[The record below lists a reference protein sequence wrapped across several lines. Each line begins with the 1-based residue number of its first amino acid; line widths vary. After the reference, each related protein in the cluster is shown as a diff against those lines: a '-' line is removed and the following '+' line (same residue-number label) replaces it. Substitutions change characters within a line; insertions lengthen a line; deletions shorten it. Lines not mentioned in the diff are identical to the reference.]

1 MQGASME
8 TSYQGGDNR
17 ALSDGPGIYRQIEG
31 IGDIRSV
38 LFVAYGGE
46 AGRAAEP
53 VARVLEVRPEV
64 ASCDEEARERMLE
77 SHPDL
82 VFIAPRAGAP
92 EDDNFRL
99 CRALRE
105 AGYQGILILL
115 VNSIRSAG
123 GVSGIT
129 STGFDNYSLLSD
141 SPERIE
147 DTIHWAILN
156 RKRKNKYVIQFDNNP
171 DAFLTLDRE
180 GRVYDINNQAAKDSS
195 FTPKEIVRNGINV
208 EEVGGLKCFKPLV
221 RPLITRENVE
231 RLFSHTVEEDE
242 SIFQVKTRVHNV
254 PTIGLVATVV
264 KSDITRTIFART
276 LDILI
281 HSITLLSQ
289 RDNYTA
295 GHSSRVFYYCVQAAR
310 ELGLSGNKKFLR
322 ELYFAALLHD
332 VGKIGVRDE
341 ILMKPGRLTRKEF
354 DELATHSVKGYKI
367 LKRYKFLS
375 DSIELVR
382 SHHERP
388 DGRGYPD
395 KLRGN
400 RISLGSSIIAV
411 ADGYDAMTTNRPYR
425 RALSFHSAMAEI
437 RDNLGTQYDREA
449 GRAFLSLLTPGLTE
463 RTRGNSRR
471 PLEAISRELL
481 ETVS

>member
-1 MQGASME
+1 ME
-8 TSYQGGDNR
+8 TPRRAGGER
-17 ALSDGPGIYRQIEG
+17 ALSESPFIYRKIDG
-31 IGDIRSV
+31 IGDIKSV
-38 LFVAYGGE
+38 LFVLYGGE
-46 AGRAAEP
+46 TPRALGP
-53 VARVLEVRPEV
+53 VAGALEARPRVA
-64 ASCDEEARERMLE
+64 ASDEEALAMIFEA
-77 SHPDL
+77 PTDL
-82 VFIAPRAGAP
+82 VFIAPAPGAS

-99 CRALRE
+99 CRALRDS
-105 AGYQGILILL
+105 GYQGILILL
-115 VNSIRSAG
+115 VECVRSAG

-129 STGFDNYSLLSD
+129 STGFDNYCLLSD
-141 SPERIE
+141 SPERVE

-156 RKRKNKYVIQFDNNP
+156 RKRKNKYIIQFDNNP
-171 DAFLTLDRE
+171 DSFLTLDRE
-180 GRVYDINNQAAKDSS
+180 GRLYDINKKAAGASS
-195 FTPKEIVRNGINV
+195 FTPKEIVRNGMKV
-208 EEVGGLKCFKPLV
+208 EDVGCLKCFKPLV
-221 RPLITRENVE
+221 RPLITGDNVE
-231 RLFSHTVEEDE
+231 KVFSHTVEEDE
-242 SIFQVKTRVHNV
+242 SVFQIKTRVHNV

-264 KSDITRTIFART
+264 KTDITRTIFART
-276 LDILI
+276 MDILV

-295 GHSSRVFYYCVQAAR
+295 GHSSRVFYYCTQAVR
-310 ELGLSGNKKFLR
+310 ELGLSKQKKFLR

-354 DELATHSVKGYKI
+354 GELATHSVKGYNI
-367 LKRYKFLS
+367 LKRYKFLR

-400 RISLGSSIIAV
+400 RISLGASIIAV

-425 RALSFHSAMAEI
+425 KALSFQSALAEI
-437 RDNLGTQYDREA
+437 RDNLGTQYNREA
-449 GRAFLSLLTPGLTE
+449 GLAFLSVLSPELTE
-463 RTRGNSRR
+463 RTRSRSRR
-471 PLEAISRELL
+471 PLEAISRELM